1 MGDKVIRINSVQGFS
16 DSFTNTVKSTLLN
29 LCDFVIPRGI
39 TVDLSKSYVAFNT
52 QINSAETL
60 AASGVGA
67 YNNNLFIDV
76 DDGEKFN
83 VPNSSLIRTARM
95 TCDRGQVESIRRLDT
110 LSSALWGV
118 SGDAEDKKSDMN
130 VFGDFENGRGIK
142 NKTSYF
148 LDTVVN
154 NTNPDGT
161 IIDGLVS
168 KQAAR
173 DIKVP
178 IKDIFNGVGDA
189 DDWSTDVFGET
200 RIHLETNWDKV
211 QSYALGGVEGT
222 SASFD
227 TTTNWGAMDDING
240 VANTATI
247 TVVDTVV
254 EYTAV
259 PLKGG
264 QFEYTLPFHVGQKV
278 AISGTTTPSAGGA
291 STPMVP
297 GTGTNNLQGIIKQ
310 IEFLEGAG
318 NGKCRITFEEAIW
331 QQQQAANQDVSAIK
345 LDAVID
351 QVNTIVVNSAQLV
364 LYTVDAE
371 EPSENYTYKTWTT
384 EEDNGN
390 GLQNFN
396 RQYMVE
402 PECCNLI
409 VSHANNGAILP
420 NRAYVNYRI
429 AIDNVDQTGNR
440 SVAPDSPLQFDR
452 LQRCLVENADI
463 EWNNAQMAF
472 YKNTDTQADAMGS
485 PISIIAETMPITLG
499 LKKVSLE
506 INAAGS
512 GNAGIEQLVLF
523 KQITKTI

>member
-1 MGDKVIRINSVQGFS
+1 MGDKVIRINSVQGFA
-16 DSFTNTVKSTLLN
+16 DSFTNAVPSTILN
-29 LCDFVIPRGI
+29 LCDFVIPKGL
-39 TVDLSKSYVAFNT
+39 TVDLGKSYVAFNT
-52 QINSAETL
+52 QINSAEVNVP
-60 AASGVGA
+60 SGVGA
-67 YNNNLFIDV
+67 YNNNLYLNV
-76 DDGEKFN
+76 DNAEKFN
-83 VPNSSLIRTARM
+83 VPNSGLIRTARM
-95 TCDRGQVESIRRLDT
+95 TCDRGQVESVRRLDT
-110 LSSALWGV
+110 LSIGLWGV

-130 VFGDFENGRGIK
+130 VFGDFENGRGLG

-154 NTNPDGT
+154 NSNPDGT
-161 IIDGLVS
+161 IIDGLKS
-168 KQAAR
+168 KQAVR

-178 IKDIFNGVGDA
+178 IKDIFNGVGDV
-189 DDWSTDVFGET
+189 DDWSTDIFGET
-200 RIHLETNWDKV
+200 RIHLETNWNKV
-211 QSYALGGVEGT
+211 QSYALGGAEGT
-222 SASFD
+222 SLSFD
-227 TTTNWGAMDDING
+227 ATTNWGDMAAINALG
-240 VANTATI
+240 DTGIV

-278 AISGTTTPSAGGA
+278 AISGTTTPTAGGA
-291 STPMVP
+291 GTPMVA
-297 GTGTNNLQGIIKQ
+297 GAGTNNLQQVIKQ
-310 IEFLEGAG
+310 IEYLEGAG
-318 NGKCRITFEEAIW
+318 NGKCRITFNEAIY
-331 QQQQAANQDVSAIK
+331 QNSTGAEVNVSAIK
-345 LDAVID
+345 LNAVVD

-364 LYTVDAE
+364 LYTVDNE

-402 PECCNLI
+402 PECVNLI
-409 VSHANNGAILP
+409 VAHANNGQILP
-420 NRAYVNYRI
+420 NRGYIDYRI

-463 EWNNAQMAF
+463 AWNNAQMKF
-472 YKNTDTQADAMGS
+472 YQNTAPQATAMTS
-485 PISIIAETMPITLG
+485 PISIIAETMPITPG
-499 LKKVSLE
+499 FKKVSLE
-506 INAAGS
+506 LNGIAAG
-512 GNAGIEQLVLF
+512 NQGIEQLILY

>member
-1 MGDKVIRINSVQGFS
+1 MGDKIIRINSVQGFA
-16 DSFTNTVKSTLLN
+16 DAFTNTAPSTILN
-29 LCDFVIPRGI
+29 LVDFVIPRGL

-60 AASGVGA
+60 AASGVGV
-67 YNNNLFIDV
+67 YNNNLLLDV
-76 DDGEKFN
+76 DNAEKFN

-110 LSSALWGV
+110 LSTALWGV

-130 VFGDFENGRGIK
+130 VFGDFENGRGIG

-161 IIDGLVS
+161 IINGLVS
-168 KQAAR
+168 RQAAR
-173 DIKVP
+173 DVKIP

-200 RIHLETNWDKV
+200 RIHLETNWTKV
-211 QSYALGGVEGT
+211 YSYPLGGSEGT
-222 SASFD
+222 SQSFD
-227 TTTNWGAMDDING
+227 ATTNWGAMEDKLNLANG
-240 VANTATI
+240 AVI
-247 TVVDTVV
+247 KSVDTVV
-254 EYTAV
+254 VYTAV
-259 PLKGG
+259 PGKGG
-264 QFEYTLPFHVGQKV
+264 QFEYTLPYHVGQKV
-278 AISGTTTPSAGGA
+278 AISGTVAPVAGGA
-291 STPMVP
+291 GAPMVP
-297 GTGTNNLQGIIKQ
+297 GTLPNNLQRIIKQ

-318 NGKCRITFEEAIW
+318 TGKCRITFDDDIW
-331 QQQQAANQDVSAIK
+331 QQQQAAAQSVTAIK
-345 LDAVID
+345 LDAVVD
-351 QVNTIVVNSAQLV
+351 QVNTVVVNSAQLV
-364 LYTVDAE
+364 LYTVDAD

-409 VSHANNGAILP
+409 VAHANNGAILP
-420 NRAYVNYRI
+420 NRAYVDYRI

-463 EWNNAQMAF
+463 EWNNAQMKF
-472 YKNTDTQADAMGS
+472 YKNTETQANAMAS
-485 PISIIAETMPITLG
+485 PISIIAETMPITPG
-499 LKKVSLE
+499 LKKVGLE
-506 INAAGS
+506 MNAAG
-512 GNAGIEQLVLF
+512 AGVNGIQQLVLF